1 MFKTHFLYGN
11 ASQKLFF
18 KYYFNKLT
26 KIKAISK
33 RSCFKS
39 ELRNHQDDT
48 KKKWRILQKF
58 FSASRKAFKV
68 TTILVP
74 KSAIYAITVA

>member
-18 KYYFNKLT
+18 KRYSNKLT

-33 RSCFKS
+33 RSYFKA
-39 ELRNHQDDT
+39 ELQNHQGDT
-48 KKKWRILQKF
+48 KKTWKIQQKLLA
-58 FSASRKAFKV
+58 ASR
-68 TTILVP
+68 
-74 KSAIYAITVA
+74 